1 MKVWWLKS
9 TEKKTTLNN
18 ETSLLY
24 HDAFST
30 LDFPSCINVNSSVA
44 ITMHSEKGNNSQ
56 TFVLQVKLK
65 LYTTKCVKKKTTK
78 ENPQTRTI
86 PPSPKLT

>member
-1 MKVWWLKS
+1 MM
-9 TEKKTTLNN
+9 TEVNRKKTTLNN

-30 LDFPSCINVNSSVA
+30 LDFPSRINVNSSVA

-65 LYTTKCVKKKTTK
+65 LYTTKCVKKNNKRKSPNTNNT
-78 ENPQTRTI
+78 TI
-86 PPSPKLT
+86 P